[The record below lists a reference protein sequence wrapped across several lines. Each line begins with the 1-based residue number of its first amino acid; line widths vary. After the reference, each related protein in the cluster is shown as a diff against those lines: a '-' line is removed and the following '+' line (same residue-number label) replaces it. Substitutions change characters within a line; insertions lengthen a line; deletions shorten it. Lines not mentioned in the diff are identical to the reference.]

1 MSQRSLVGGKERSDN
16 WYGSGEQQGLP
27 DNERPS
33 SADGMSSG
41 GLDADYSKKELVK
54 SEVKALLAQGEALL
68 KQFKEMASIDDAI
81 DAAANEATGG
91 ENHTGF
97 NILVESSAMFQK
109 ALGLDA
115 KNLSARSGLKRA
127 ESLMAT
133 ERRKL
138 RKMKGLALFKKR
150 YGENW
155 REMMSLDREQGDKDL
170 KEVFDMVD
178 EDGSGLL
185 DREEVALVVEF
196 FAGEKEVS
204 DQDIDGAMELMDED
218 GSGEVDF
225 EEFLGW
231 WKKSRTRSTPRSV
244 TIEETR
250 NVERGDRSSNASSNA
265 SHTDSKSRMKRL
277 SSRDDF
283 ASNLK
288 SIFNRYDDDGSGEI
302 DANELMEI
310 MQSLGV
316 SVTEEE
322 ISAMVQEIDADGSGT
337 IDFGEFKAMVEKSM
351 ADDNAGRSSKLAMA
365 MVEHSFAAI
374 DDEMKY
380 KWARGTIVRLPNG
393 LYAPVF
399 SEENLSAAQEEG
411 AEVPSCEQG

>member
-1 MSQRSLVGGKERSDN
+1 MTQRNISDGKEKMLN
-16 WYGSGEQQGLP
+16 
-27 DNERPS
+27 NERPL
-33 SADGMSSG
+33 SAGGMSSEG
-41 GLDADYSKKELVK
+41 FDADYSKKEMLK
-54 SEVKALLAQGEALL
+54 SEVKALLAKGEALL
-68 KQFKEMASIDDAI
+68 KQFKEMASVDDAI
-81 DAAANEATGG
+81 DAAANEATGS

-97 NILVESSAMFQK
+97 NILVESSAAFQK
-109 ALGLDA
+109 ALSLET
-115 KNLSARSGLKRA
+115 KNLNARSGLKRA

-138 RKMKGLALFKKR
+138 RKMKGLALFRKR

-155 REMMSLDREQGDKDL
+155 REMMTLDREQSDKDL

-204 DQDIDGAMELMDED
+204 DQDIDGAMDQMDED

-225 EEFLGW
+225 EEFLAW
-231 WKKSRTRSTPRSV
+231 WKNSKK
-244 TIEETR
+244 
-250 NVERGDRSSNASSNA
+250 ASSPKSVKIVDTNDAKNA
-265 SHTDSKSRMKRL
+265 DKSSRAALSRTDSKRRMQRL

-283 ASNLK
+283 DSNLR

-302 DANELMEI
+302 DADELMEI
-310 MQSLGV
+310 MQNLGV

-322 ISAMVQEIDADGSGT
+322 INAMVLEIDEDESGT
-337 IDFGEFKAMVEKSM
+337 IDFNEFRTMVSKSM
-351 ADDNAGRSSKLAMA
+351 ADDSGRSSKLAIA
-365 MVEHSFAAI
+365 MVEHSFAAM
-374 DDEMKY
+374 DDEIKY

-399 SEENLSAAQEEG
+399 SEANLSSAQDEG